1 MPMSEKLAIIGGG
14 AWATALACLSCRNG
28 LETVLWARNASVVD
42 SLNAGK
48 GNPDY
53 LPDVIPPSGLRAT
66 RDIADTLDGAVAAL
80 IVTPAQTVG
89 DITLA
94 MQPHLAAGVPVAIC
108 AKGIDCQKL
117 ELLSAI
123 AERNLGENPVAVLS
137 GPNFA
142 AELAKG
148 LPAAAV
154 VAAHDQDAG
163 KRIVDLLG
171 SQIFR
176 PYLSDDRNGVELGG
190 AVKNVLAIA
199 CGIVAG
205 KGLGENAKAALIT
218 RGLSEMARLI
228 AAKGGHVETAMGLS
242 GVGDLVLTCSSLQS
256 RNMSLGYGLGQGKT
270 MEEIL
275 GRRRAVTEGVRTA
288 DAVRR
293 IAERDGLDL
302 PISLAVDAILTGQTG
317 IDDAIQGLLARPF
330 REELDRHR

>member
-1 MPMSEKLAIIGGG
+1 MTDKLAIIGGG

-28 LETVLWARNASVVD
+28 LETALWARNESVVA
-42 SLNAGK
+42 SLNAGM

-53 LPDVIPPSGLRAT
+53 LPDVIPPPGLTAM
-66 RDIADTLDGAVAAL
+66 ADMAMALDGAVAAL
-80 IVTPAQTVG
+80 LVTPAQSVA
-89 DITLA
+89 DITSA
-94 MQPHLAAGVPVAIC
+94 MRPHMPNGIPVAIC
-108 AKGIDCQKL
+108 AKGIDCQNL
-117 ELLSAI
+117 ELLSEI
-123 AERNLGENPVAVLS
+123 VERNLPDNPVAVLS

-142 AELAKG
+142 VELAKG

-154 VAAHDQDAG
+154 VAAHDADAG
-163 KRIVDLLG
+163 RRIVDLLG
-171 SQIFR
+171 SKVFR

-228 AAKGGHVETAMGLS
+228 AAKGGRVETAMGLS

-256 RNMSLGYGLGQGKT
+256 RNMSLGFGLGEGRT
-270 MEEIL
+270 MEDIL
-275 GRRRAVTEGVRTA
+275 GSRRAVTEGVRTA

-293 IAERDGLDL
+293 IAERDDIDL
-302 PISLAVDAILTGQTG
+302 PICLAVDAILKGQTG
-317 IDDAIQGLLARPF
+317 IDEAIHGLLARPF
-330 REELDRHR
+330 REELDR